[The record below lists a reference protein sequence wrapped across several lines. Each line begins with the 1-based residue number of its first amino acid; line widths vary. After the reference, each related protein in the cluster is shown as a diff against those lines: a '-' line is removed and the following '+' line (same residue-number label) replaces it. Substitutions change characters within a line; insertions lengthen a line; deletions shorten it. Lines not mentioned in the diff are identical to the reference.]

1 MASRRAKAKSFIEQ
15 YNLELNEH
23 KKAAEALESL
33 LKEILADP
41 SLEIHLICSRCK
53 DPRSLR
59 MKLFEKNYANPA
71 RQLTDM
77 VAARVITYYS
87 HDVDRVAAKLSS
99 ALTVDPRNSGDKRKL
114 LTLKEF
120 GYKSVHLQLQT
131 KASWA
136 SDPKYAAL
144 RGRWCEVQIRSIL
157 EHAWAEIE
165 HEVVYKSEI
174 RYPDEIKRKFA
185 RLAGAVEIL
194 EEEFLQLRNA
204 REALINEQKARF
216 QSGLVGRD
224 SLDSVKM
231 IALLEVEQPA
241 AKGWR
246 RAAEE
251 SKPFESKSDALCVKA
266 LRRANV
272 RSPYKLRRI
281 LRSAKLRRAM
291 RRISERGEEITHY
304 SQVLLSI
311 AVTSRRVFSDYFPT
325 SRIQQLLGSQPP
337 GGWRRRIARR

>member
-1 MASRRAKAKSFIEQ
+1 MTSRRAKAKSFIEQ
-15 YNLELNEH
+15 YSLELKTH

-33 LKEILADP
+33 LKELLADP
-41 SLEIHLICSRCK
+41 SLEIHLISSRHK

-71 RQLTDM
+71 RQLTDR

-87 HDVDRVAAKLSS
+87 HDVDRVASKLRS
-99 ALTVDPRNSGDKRKL
+99 ALTVDSRNSSDKRKL

-120 GYKSVHLQLQT
+120 GYKSVHLQVQT
-131 KASWA
+131 KGSWA

-144 RGRWCEVQIRSIL
+144 KGRWCEVQVRSIL

-165 HEVVYKSEI
+165 HEIVYKSEVI
-174 RYPDEIKRKFA
+174 YPDEIKRKFA

-204 REALINEQKARF
+204 REALIDKQKAKF
-216 QSGLVGRD
+216 LSGLVGRD
-224 SLDSVKM
+224 RLDSVKM

-241 AKGWR
+241 TKGWR
-246 RAAEE
+246 QAAEE
-251 SKPFESKSDALCVKA
+251 NRPFESKSDSLCVQA
-266 LRRANV
+266 LRRAKV

-311 AVTSRRVFSDYFPT
+311 AVTSKRVLSDYFPM
-325 SRIQQLLGSQPP
+325 SRIQQLLDS
-337 GGWRRRIARR
+337 